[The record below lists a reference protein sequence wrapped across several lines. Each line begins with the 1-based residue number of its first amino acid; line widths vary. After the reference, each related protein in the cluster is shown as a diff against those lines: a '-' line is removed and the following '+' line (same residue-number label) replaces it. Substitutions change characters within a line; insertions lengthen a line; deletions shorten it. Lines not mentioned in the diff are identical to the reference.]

1 MASCHS
7 PSSSDHSR
15 DELCHQPL
23 AVAALD
29 RIDTRLLTI
38 GKLDPQQP
46 AVLAQLHGADEPI
59 RRYCGVRCSIHLP
72 VSPLR
77 PITTWTKEIAGKLRR
92 AFVPAH
98 SIFPAFHS
106 GCGID
111 YQCLKLALRSHA
123 AADHQHGRK
132 LGYCRQVLRS
142 QKL

>member
-46 AVLAQLHGADEPI
+46 GVLAQLHGAEEPI

-98 SIFPAFHS
+98 SIFPAHRWKIGKPGEDS
-106 GCGID
+106 DEDIVVRV
-111 YQCLKLALRSHA
+111 K
-123 AADHQHGRK
+123 ADA
-132 LGYCRQVLRS
+132 QVAPS
-142 QKL
+142 